1 MAGYW
6 RLLDTG
12 LRPAA
17 QNIALDR
24 ALLEAR
30 QAEEIPSTLRF
41 LRFAPCALV
50 GSRQSLEQ
58 ELDLGYCRSSGF
70 ALQRRITSG
79 VAAYCDEGQL
89 GWGLYLGLREA
100 GTSDVRAILRRVGHA
115 VATGVSALGVE
126 ARVRASGDIEADG
139 RRIAW
144 AAAAVHGHALLVQGV
159 LQLEGDA
166 GRTLRALRVSA
177 AGLSEP
183 LLAAARG
190 RLVSLAELLAAR
202 PDAAT
207 VKRVLAEAFE
217 SDFDVE
223 LRESDLGLTEHA
235 RYRQALAAIEA
246 PDWVNL
252 VSRPASEMPIV
263 EAGARL
269 RAAVVFEAPARI
281 LRQVWFA
288 GEIEN
293 PPRRLLAELEEA
305 LRDTPLE
312 QLDAR
317 VQRFFHGRPTRACAA
332 TPAEITSLVRRALSQ
347 PLLARSA

>member
-1 MAGYW
+1 MAEYW

-50 GSRQSLEQ
+50 GSRQSPEQ
-58 ELDLGYCRSSGF
+58 ELDLDYCRASRI
-70 ALQRRITSG
+70 AVQRRITSG

-89 GWGLYLGLREA
+89 GWGLYLSLREA
-100 GTSDVRAILRRVGHA
+100 GTSDVRAILRRAGHA
-115 VATGVSALGVE
+115 VAAGVSALGVE
-126 ARVRASGDIEADG
+126 ARVRAGGDIEVEG

-144 AAAAVHGHALLVQGV
+144 AAAAVHGHALLVQGM
-159 LQLEGDA
+159 LLLEGDP
-166 GRTLRALRVSA
+166 GRILMALRLSA

-183 LLAAARG
+183 VLAAARE
-190 RLVSLAELLAAR
+190 RLASLAGLLGGR
-202 PDAAT
+202 PDAAA
-207 VKRVLAEAFE
+207 VKRLLAEAFE
-217 SDFDVE
+217 SGFDVE
-223 LRESDLGLTEHA
+223 LREGDLGLTEHV
-235 RYRQALAAIEA
+235 RYRQALASIDT

-252 VSRPASEMPIV
+252 VSRPASEMRIA

-293 PPRRLLAELEEA
+293 PPRRLLAELEDA

-317 VQRFFHGRPTRACAA
+317 MHRFFHGRSPEACAVA
-332 TPAEITSLVRRALSQ
+332 PAELASLVRRAVSQ